1 VIIVELENSSCL
13 SPVCSF
19 VTLMEY
25 PMITPLRSS
34 RGGASQVKTADVA
47 ARLMTLN
54 ITGPL
59 LGTMDRTLL
68 KSMHKCESGCNS

>member
-1 VIIVELENSSCL
+1 MIIVEFENSSCL
-13 SPVCSF
+13 SPACSI
-19 VTLMEY
+19 VKLMEY
-25 PMITPLRSS
+25 PMIIPLRSP
-34 RGGASQVKTADVA
+34 RGGAFQVKTADVA